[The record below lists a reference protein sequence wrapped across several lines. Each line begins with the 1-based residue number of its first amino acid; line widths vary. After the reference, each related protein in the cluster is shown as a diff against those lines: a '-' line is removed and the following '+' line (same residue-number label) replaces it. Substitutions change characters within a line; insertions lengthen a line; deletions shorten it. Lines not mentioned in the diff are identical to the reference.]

1 MARGQAGA
9 ANAQLKQSNTV
20 ANSQQSQAD
29 TLRNKLVPG
38 YTSLADTGYLD
49 PADKAAAT
57 TSEMGAAT
65 APFGSANFEASN
77 RAARTGNASDLTAQQ
92 DQLALEQGQTAGG
105 AAATL
110 QGQQMSNQ
118 LQGMYGLQGEEA
130 ASRGEAQGMYGLGP
144 PTLQARAAG
153 MSGDQTA
160 MGYINALAPK
170 GAISAPGT

>member
-9 ANAQLKQSNTV
+9 ADTQLGKTNDIGSQ
-20 ANSQQSQAD
+20 QQSQAD

-38 YTSLADTGYLD
+38 YTSLADTGYLS

-57 TSEMGAAT
+57 TNEMGAAT
-65 APFGSANFEASN
+65 APFQSANFGAAN
-77 RAARTGNASDLTAQQ
+77 RASATNNASDLTAQQ

-105 AAATL
+105 AAANL
-110 QGQQMSNQ
+110 QTEQMSNQ

-144 PTLQARAAG
+144 STLNARAAG
-153 MSGDQTA
+153 GGWSQGFKDVGQTVSSF
-160 MGYINALAPK
+160 GK
-170 GAISAPGT
+170 